1 MFGRMQKMHAS
12 PRFSRTKTNVSKH
25 STRDTRHTNT
35 RTERELRVRQAPA
48 LKRRRCTE
56 HATTGRVHETKNN
69 KNQNTRARAP
79 VAPHSFKGNDQTC
92 GKMRAHMARY
102 AHQRYTQAQN
112 SQQQGTAPATTT
124 TTTTTSVPSRQRQ
137 TTRPPL
143 LHQKQHH
150 PTVLLKNPRQIHSPP
165 CSPTTGL
172 FRKDTEDKIS
182 PRLHP
187 SLFPSPTPAK
197 LNVTDE
203 IKIKNV
209 YITFR

>member
-1 MFGRMQKMHAS
+1 MHAS

-25 STRDTRHTNT
+25 STRDTRLQTLVRN
-35 RTERELRVRQAPA
+35 LRVRQAPA
-48 LKRRRCTE
+48 LERRRCTE

-79 VAPHSFKGNDQTC
+79 VAPHSFKGNAI
-92 GKMRAHMARY
+92 RHAHAGRCALTWHATPTNDTHRPKIHNKAR
-102 AHQRYTQAQN
+102 RL
-112 SQQQGTAPATTT
+112 P
-124 TTTTTSVPSRQRQ
+124 PPRLPP
-137 TTRPPL
+137 PPL
-143 LHQKQHH
+143 SPRANARRDALHYCIRNNI
-150 PTVLLKNPRQIHSPP
+150 TLLLKNPRQIHSPP

-203 IKIKNV
+203 
-209 YITFR
+209 